1 MGSYSK
7 GFTLLELIIVLAIF
21 TIAVGGILFA
31 TRSTPRRELYLA
43 SRQLQADIRY
53 TQRLAL
59 STGQHHMIVFELRYN
74 RYRIVQN
81 APPVTLRTI
90 YFPGSVRLI
99 STTDPVLG
107 FLPRG
112 TSSRG
117 FRIVLG
123 NGNYRQHLTVT
134 VSGGRVEIKDIY

>member
-1 MGSYSK
+1 MGSFKK
-7 GFTLLELIIVLAIF
+7 GFTLLELVIVLAII
-21 TIAVGGILFA
+21 TISIGGILLS
-31 TRSTPRRELYLA
+31 TRSSPRRELYLA

-59 STGQHHMIVFELRYN
+59 STGQRHEIVFELRYN
-74 RYRIVQN
+74 RYRIVQVSPR
-81 APPVTLRTI
+81 ATLRTI
-90 YFPGSVRLI
+90 YFRGSVQLI
-99 STTDPVLG
+99 SMTDTVLG

-123 NGNYRQHLTVT
+123 NGDYGQHLTVT
-134 VSGGRVEIKDIY
+134 VSGGRVEIQEIQ

>member
-21 TIAVGGILFA
+21 TIAVGGILFV

-59 STGQHHMIVFELRYN
+59 STGQHHMIIFESVYN
-74 RYRIVQN
+74 RYRIVQY
-81 APPVTLRTI
+81 APRNTLRTV
-90 YFPGSVRLI
+90 YFTGSVQLMPMIYR
-99 STTDPVLG
+99 TLG

-117 FRIVLG
+117 FRIILG
-123 NGNYRQHLTVT
+123 NGDYRQHLTVT
-134 VSGGRVEIKDIY
+134 VSGGRVEIQEIQ

>member
-1 MGSYSK
+1 MGSYNK
-7 GFTLLELIIVLAIF
+7 GFTLLELVIVLAIF

-59 STGQHHMIVFELRYN
+59 STGQRHMIVFEVRYN
-74 RYRIVQN
+74 RYRIVQES
-81 APPVTLRTI
+81 PPVTLRIVYT
-90 YFPGSVRLI
+90 PGSVELMFATRANLN
-99 STTDPVLG
+99 

-112 TSSRG
+112 TSSMG
-117 FRIVLG
+117 FRITLR
-123 NGNYRQHLTVT
+123 NGRYMQDLTVT
-134 VSGGRVEIKDIY
+134 VSGGRVEIQEMR